1 MTMMST
7 TESPIIIGAVN
18 GMAVILEEGKGRN
31 PSVVSHGG
39 RRCGAGYVSSTLGRQ
54 VGDVYAAWYAANRT
68 EVHAMEQP
76 WFGQGQRFSIAMS
89 DECGPKTAPSHRSSK
104 TAVRQYE
111 TAEKAIRAGKYL
123 LSVGGGW

>member
-7 TESPIIIGAVN
+7 TESPIVIGTVN
-18 GMAVILEEGKGRN
+18 GHPVILEEGKGRN
-31 PSVVSHGG
+31 PSVVSHDG
-39 RRCGAGYVSSTLGRQ
+39 RRCGVGYVSSTMGQ
-54 VGDVYAAWYAANRT
+54 HVGGVYAAWYAANRT
-68 EVHAMEQP
+68 EVHAMAVP
-76 WFGQGQRFSIAMS
+76 WFGTGSRFVVAMS